1 MDSDSERIAAA
12 LVTVIQRENKRAQGD
27 VVHLAYLH
35 GTRAC
40 GRADQESDIDI
51 GILAAPSL
59 DKGERFKL
67 RIRLMRALADTL
79 HEYLE
84 KIDLI
89 ILQDVPV
96 LLQFNVVRK
105 GILLFGRT
113 RQEKIEYELQ
123 VEREYDDERYY
134 LQREADITINRI
146 LSRPAA

>member
-1 MDSDSERIAAA
+1 
-12 LVTVIQRENKRAQGD
+12 
-27 VVHLAYLH
+27 
-35 GTRAC
+35 
-40 GRADQESDIDI
+40 
-51 GILAAPSL
+51 
-59 DKGERFKL
+59 
-67 RIRLMRALADTL
+67 MRALADTL